1 MERASLNRR
10 VVTLLGAVAWVLS
23 SAAGATNGYFKQ
35 GYGTQNKAMGGVG
48 MALSLDSFAPGTN
61 AAGIAGMESRVDGSL
76 AYFRPERWL
85 EAGPLQSPPGEG
97 SFPLLPGRV
106 NSEREDFF
114 IPSFG
119 FVRQIDADR
128 TRICM
133 FP

>member
-76 AYFRPERWL
+76 ALFSSRTLARSRSAGVAPWRGILSLATRP
-85 EAGPLQSPPGEG
+85 
-97 SFPLLPGRV
+97 
-106 NSEREDFF
+106 SE
-114 IPSFG
+114 
-119 FVRQIDADR
+119 
-128 TRICM
+128 
-133 FP
+133 

>member
-48 MALSLDSFAPGTN
+48 MALSLDSYAPGTN
-61 AAGIAGMESRVDGSL
+61 AASIAGMESRVDGSL

-85 EAGPLQSPPGEG
+85 EAGPLESPPGEG

>member
-1 MERASLNRR
+1 MVSLAA
-10 VVTLLGAVAWVLS
+10 VVAWALS
-23 SAAGATNGYFKQ
+23 GVAGAKNGYFKQ

-48 MALSLDSFAPGTN
+48 MALSLDSYAPGTN

-85 EAGPLQSPPGEG
+85 EAGPLESPPGEV
-97 SFPLLPGRV
+97 SFPLPPGRV

-119 FVRQIDADR
+119 LVHQIDADR
-128 TRICM
+128 SCSDQDRAV